1 MFLGFINKYSTIFSL
16 VKKSKLMLYIK
27 IKNSY
32 LKFELNT
39 KHIELHD
46 LIKSL
51 LIKVKYIQYDVI
63 QYILSH

>member
-1 MFLGFINKYSTIFSL
+1 MRL
-16 VKKSKLMLYIK
+16 VLTHFREHLFRHPY
-27 IKNSY
+27 
-32 LKFELNT
+32 
-39 KHIELHD
+39 D

>member
-1 MFLGFINKYSTIFSL
+1 
-16 VKKSKLMLYIK
+16 MLYIE

-46 LIKSL
+46 LIKNL
-51 LIKVKYIQYDVI
+51 LIKVKHIQYDVI
-63 QYILSH
+63 QYILHH

>member
-1 MFLGFINKYSTIFSL
+1 
-16 VKKSKLMLYIK
+16 MLYIE
-27 IKNSY
+27 ITNAY
-32 LKFELNT
+32 LKFELNS